1 LRFLKIFP
9 GAMKGLGDGFLRAL
23 NSFLMTSI
31 MSMVG
36 VMVRGDSAVVLLR
49 EKVALMENGDE
60 RARAGLAVM
69 LFESRLLFKKACVI
83 AVGRLISG
91 DKNATS
97 EPLH

>member
-1 LRFLKIFP
+1 
-9 GAMKGLGDGFLRAL
+9 MKGLGDGFLRAL

-36 VMVRGDSAVVLLR
+36 VMVRADSAVVLLR
-49 EKVALMENGDE
+49 EKVALVENGDE

-83 AVGRLISG
+83 AAGRLISG

>member
-1 LRFLKIFP
+1 LRFLKIFA
-9 GAMKGLGDGFLRAL
+9 GATKGLGDGFLRAL

-36 VMVRGDSAVVLLR
+36 VMVKGASAVVLLR
-49 EKVALMENGDE
+49 ENVALVENGDD

-83 AVGRLISG
+83 PAGCVKTD
-91 DKNATS
+91 DKK
-97 EPLH
+97 